1 MKIRAYNLQDLGH
14 DTVAANV
21 LLSHPADGRTYGIAN
36 AILKDL
42 QLSTVNLLT
51 NNPDKISQLESF
63 GSIKVVKRQSMVPRS
78 WSTLALSG
86 GSNTNSAMPSPS
98 LLSREL
104 SRLETSPTL
113 SSGASTPRNEMDK
126 YLAVKVKKMGH
137 ILDLPDDLKM

>member
-1 MKIRAYNLQDLGH
+1 MGH

-42 QLSTVNLLT
+42 QLSNVNLLT
-51 NNPDKISQLESF
+51 NNPDKIKQLESF
-63 GSIKVVKRQSMVPRS
+63 GAIKVVKRQQMVPRS
-78 WSTLALSG
+78 WSSAVIDQLTNGG
-86 GSNTNSAMPSPS
+86 GSNTNSAMPSPALPRS
-98 LLSREL
+98 ELLHTE
-104 SRLETSPTL
+104 SPAL

-137 ILDLPDDLKM
+137 ILDLPDDLI

>member
-1 MKIRAYNLQDLGH
+1 MGH

-42 QLSTVNLLT
+42 QLTNVHLLT
-51 NNPDKISQLESF
+51 NNPDKIQQLESF
-63 GSIKVVKRQSMVPRS
+63 GAIKVVKRQSMVPRS
-78 WSTLALSG
+78 WSSQAMSELSLGG

-98 LLSREL
+98 LLRHEL
-104 SRLETSPTL
+104 SRLENSISPAP

-137 ILDLPDDLKM
+137 ILDLPEDLKM